1 MKMHL
6 PVCTLAML
14 FTQRCCNMI
23 VQTVKL
29 NRVFGV
35 AAVASCSL
43 KKQARAAAAGGR
55 ASCHWWLEFKET
67 GGLHSGRRSR
77 APTRL
82 IYINSLRPSVCL

>member
-1 MKMHL
+1 
-6 PVCTLAML
+6 
-14 FTQRCCNMI
+14 MI

-43 KKQARAAAAGGR
+43 KKLARVAAVGGQARCHGR
-55 ASCHWWLEFKET
+55 LEFKET

-77 APTRL
+77 APTR
-82 IYINSLRPSVCL
+82 